1 MSILEAALRG
11 GAVAVLLLFVL
22 LFVRDRDPRTSRL
35 SRYTAFLFLG
45 IAAFAVDSAPGFWTL
60 DIRLKIPL
68 HILST
73 ATPAVFWIMAAA
85 LFDDEFKARRYHALA
100 WLWLAGLSWREMYG
114 WPPAIVAVHE
124 ASSLLFVALGVW
136 HALIGRAG
144 DLVEWRRQL
153 RVEFAVTT
161 ALYIVFIIVSQ
172 RIWPG
177 SLGKPP
183 FSLFNAIGLMAFVFL
198 FAWFRLSFV
207 VKERFVLAALQGGSA
222 PSAVAEPRQAPPA
235 TGQDAVLL
243 EQLRKLM
250 VEGRAYRDDGLSI
263 TSLSQTLG
271 IQEYRLRRLI
281 NGQLGHRNFSAFVN
295 GYRLAETE
303 AALADP
309 GQAEVPILTIALDAG
324 FGSIG
329 PFNRAFKVH
338 TGLTPTEYRRARF
351 GGESAGSLPIPE
363 SASRS

>member
-1 MSILEAALRG
+1 LTAKTECDPLDRHDNQPAIISMSILEAALRG

-45 IAAFAVDSAPGFWTL
+45 IAAFAVDSAPGFWTF
-60 DIRLKIPL
+60 DMRLKIPL

-85 LFDDEFKARRYHALA
+85 LFDDEFKARWYHALA

-161 ALYIVFIIVSQ
+161 ALYIVLIIVSQ

-222 PSAVAEPRQAPPA
+222 PAAVAEPRQAPPA

-243 EQLRKLM
+243 EQLRNLM
-250 VEGRAYRDDGLSI
+250 VEGKAYRED
-263 TSLSQTLG
+263 SLLVSHEAPRLTATGPVPYAPYDADRALENGMVISVETALLHPARGYIKLEDTL
-271 IQEYRLRRLI
+271 I
-281 NGQLGHRNFSAFVN
+281 VC
-295 GYRLAETE
+295 E
-303 AALADP
+303 AGWEAP
-309 GQAEVPILTIALDAG
+309 GDSCRKWNSSHSTQ
-324 FGSIG
+324 
-329 PFNRAFKVH
+329 
-338 TGLTPTEYRRARF
+338 
-351 GGESAGSLPIPE
+351 
-363 SASRS
+363 